1 MKQRIVAK
9 GFKRSDARKL
19 ARRVP
24 LPQLGSSSN
33 KRKTADGPAPA
44 SGVQSSDIP
53 RRKDRPSRTV
63 AQNRKDASNVRV
75 VADSLRDQ
83 AFLALL
89 QRGAPDIVRI
99 YLGTKAKSRGC
110 GGCGMRSLFR
120 MVHDE
125 ISKRRE
131 MPALAEAIDY
141 LKSRGWF

>member
-1 MKQRIVAK
+1 MKRIVAK
-9 GFKRSDARKL
+9 GLKRSDARKS
-19 ARRVP
+19 AIRVP
-24 LPQLGSSSN
+24 LPRPESSN

-44 SGVQSSDIP
+44 STAQQPAAP
-53 RRKDRPSRTV
+53 RRKDHPARTV

-89 QRGAPDIVRI
+89 QRGAPDIARI

-131 MPALAEAIDY
+131 MTALSEAINY
-141 LKSRGWF
+141 LESRGWS

>member
-1 MKQRIVAK
+1 MKRIVAK
-9 GFKRSDARKL
+9 GLKRSDAHKP

-24 LPQLGSSSN
+24 LPQPDQSSN

-44 SGVQSSDIP
+44 SVTQQSDAQ

-131 MPALAEAIDY
+131 MPALSEAISY
-141 LKSRGWF
+141 LGSRGWS

>member
-1 MKQRIVAK
+1 MKRIVAK
-9 GFKRSDARKL
+9 GLRRSDMRKPV
-19 ARRVP
+19 RRVP
-24 LPQLGSSSN
+24 LPQPESN

-44 SGVQSSDIP
+44 SAAQQPDTT
-53 RRKDRPSRTV
+53 RRKDRPSRTMG
-63 AQNRKDASNVRV
+63 QSQKDASNVRI

-83 AFLALL
+83 TFLSFL

-120 MVHDE
+120 MVHEE

-131 MPALAEAIDY
+131 MAVLSEAISY
-141 LKSRGWF
+141 LESRGWS

>member
-1 MKQRIVAK
+1 MKRIVAQ
-9 GFKRSDARKL
+9 GFKRSDARKPV
-19 ARRVP
+19 RRVS
-24 LPQLGSSSN
+24 LPQLDTSSN
-33 KRKTADGPAPA
+33 KRKTPEGPAPA
-44 SGVQSSDIP
+44 SATQSDTP
-53 RRKDRPSRTV
+53 RRKDRPSRSV
-63 AQNRKDASNVRV
+63 AQSRKDASNVRV

-120 MVHDE
+120 MVYDE

-131 MPALAEAIDY
+131 MPALAEAIAY
-141 LKSRGWF
+141 LESRGWS